1 MRDVHQLRFHAF
13 MMTCFAAAVP
23 SGQAIFNDPVV
34 LRDWSFVKLDTKY
47 APKHLGFRLVGA
59 LAGHPQIDA
68 SFNGSD
74 WFSTEIKGIL
84 CDSVLM
90 SCNSTRYKLQG
101 PAAAERHD
109 AQSRLADIMQ
119 PFCQSMWPP
128 NAGALL
134 KQVSEYLSVEE
145 PPFQLP
151 QSEEQPFQLPQ
162 STEELRE
169 RRMEFFRK
177 CA

>member
-1 MRDVHQLRFHAF
+1 LQLLPQDLYNVRDVHQLRFYAF
-13 MMTCFAAAVP
+13 MMTCFTAAVP
-23 SGQAIFNDPVV
+23 SDQATMPPVV
-34 LRDWSFVKLDTKY
+34 LRDWSFVKLDMKH
-47 APKHLGFRLVGA
+47 APRHLGFRLIGA
-59 LAGHPQIDA
+59 LVGHPQIDA

-145 PPFQLP
+145 
-151 QSEEQPFQLPQ
+151 QPFQLPQ
-162 STEELRE
+162 STVELRE
-169 RRMEFFRK
+169 RRMQFFGK